1 MKGSYLI
8 KNMNEPLITILI
20 NCYNSEKFIYECLT
34 SALKQTYK
42 NLEIVIWDNSST
54 DGTSSI
60 IFKFKDPRIKYFKSK
75 THTSLGVARI
85 LATKHIKG
93 KYVAILDSDDIAY
106 PNRILDQYNYFKTNP
121 DIHLLGGWMNI
132 INEKSVLKSI
142 YNPSFK
148 KNSLN
153 IILLWTNPL
162 IHSSIMYNVKYA
174 NSFGWYNSR
183 ITNFQ
188 DYALTL
194 KFNSRCKISCLDK
207 IIGAKREHNLNNMK
221 NLKTKKIQFN
231 EYKLLLRYARRFI
244 PKNKTLIYQMNKNS
258 IQFNDLNYLIFI
270 FNQEKNIN
278 NLIKLLKFIFKN
290 FFSIFYFGLIRKFII

>member
-1 MKGSYLI
+1 
-8 KNMNEPLITILI
+8 MNDPLISILI

-34 SALKQTYK
+34 SAINQTYK
-42 NLEIVIWDNSST
+42 NIEIIIWDNSST
-54 DGTSSI
+54 DNTSSI
-60 IFKFKDPRIKYFKSK
+60 IFKFTDPRIKYFKSK
-75 THTSLGVARI
+75 THTSLGMARI

-106 PNRILDQYNYFKTNP
+106 PNRILDQYNHFKSNP
-121 DIHLLGGWMNI
+121 DTYLIGAWMNI
-132 INEKSVLKSI
+132 INEKSDLKLC

-148 KNSLN
+148 KKPLN

-174 NSFGWYNSR
+174 NYFGWYNSK

-194 KFNSRCKISCLDK
+194 KFNSRYKITCLNK
-207 IIGAKREHNLNNMK
+207 IVGAKREHNLNNMK
-221 NLKTKKIQFN
+221 NLKTKIIQFN

-258 IQFNDLNYLIFI
+258 IQFNDLKYLIFI
-270 FNQEKNIN
+270 FNQKKNIN
-278 NLIKLLKFIFKN
+278 NFINLFYFLLKNFISMLF
-290 FFSIFYFGLIRKFII
+290 FGLIRKFII